1 MSSVCKSIGIRT
13 FSGRRVKFAAV
24 TLFPEMFASLTEYGV
39 SSRAIKKG
47 LTEVS
52 FVNPR
57 EFTSDVHR
65 TVDDRPYGGGPG
77 MVMLAAPL
85 MQSIAKA
92 KASFG
97 EEAESAKVVYVSPQ
111 GKPFTQNLARQAVE
125 HSTPIVFVAGR
136 YEGVDER
143 VIKLAVDEEWSL
155 GDYVLSGGELPAMVM
170 MDTMIRLIPGAL
182 GHKGSAEEDS
192 FTEGLLDCPHYTRPE
207 EYQGLKVPDVL
218 LSGNHK
224 LIKEWRL
231 KQSLGRTQERRPDL
245 LEEKL
250 QNGTLSKDES
260 KLLEQYQQDQQN

>member
-1 MSSVCKSIGIRT
+1 M
-13 FSGRRVKFAAV
+13 KFAAV

-47 LTEVS
+47 LTSVN

-57 EFTSDVHR
+57 EFTTDVHR

-77 MVMLAAPL
+77 MVMLAEPL

-97 EEAESAKVVYVSPQ
+97 DDAGNAKVVYVSPQ
-111 GKPFTQNLARQAVE
+111 GKPFSQGIAEQAVQDDR
-125 HSTPIVFVAGR
+125 PIVFVAGR
-136 YEGVDER
+136 YEGIDER
-143 VIKLAVDEEWSL
+143 VIELAVDEEWSL

-192 FTEGLLDCPHYTRPE
+192 FAEGLLDCPHYTRPE
-207 EYQGLKVPDVL
+207 EYRGLKVPDVL

-224 LIKEWRL
+224 HIKEWRL

-250 QNGTLSKDES
+250 KNGVLSAEEA
-260 KLLEQYQQDQQN
+260 KLLEQFQQDKQN